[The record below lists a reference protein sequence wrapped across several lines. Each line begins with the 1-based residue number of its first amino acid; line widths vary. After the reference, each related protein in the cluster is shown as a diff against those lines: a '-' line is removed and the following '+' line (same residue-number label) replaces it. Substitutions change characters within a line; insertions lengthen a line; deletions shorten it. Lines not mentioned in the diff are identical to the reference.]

1 MSFTLANLG
10 EMVKISREHKVL
22 TQDHVAQQVIP
33 KTNRSVIAHLEQG
46 RRLPEPHLLE
56 AICRY
61 LDIPKDYW
69 LPFTQEG
76 VDQIIQFEQSIG
88 ELVGRSV
95 ELSQRTES
103 IYSVA
108 KDSIQ
113 RLFGTALTDVQAHD
127 LVNSILIHYDIRPSL
142 SYAFFQKYFRAEA
155 FKSVAAFSRA
165 VLRYQRD
172 AIRIFNSFSTAYER
186 LNTCESLDLSLAPLR
201 IRDDASYRERTPWD
215 TIEVI
220 SDERLPNLGYI
231 AARLIEQ
238 EKAERQALS
247 TFLKELSED
256 IQSSGHL
263 AVSQISEKKRRKMD
277 GLLRKFNSTIQHG
290 FLSPL
295 FVPDADLLRRESESL
310 APKDE
315 RVLSE
320 IAETQQTGLRNLAR
334 YLAADHLDVYVATSM
349 RVDADFVS
357 VNSFV
362 NKLFAHEEIHPLK
375 LRFFN
380 PTQSWIEDRV
390 AKGLVEALM
399 LKRAQYTIYMAQKDD
414 SFGKDSEAS
423 VALGQGKPVIVYVPK
438 LLIPEANVDSEE
450 LGRLTR
456 DQLLQAVTSEGTA
469 EDKEID
475 ETIDNRGLLSRLLE
489 IRLEKLSAEQAIGV
503 ARTHWADFGL
513 YAEAQRIS
521 DDTLRASFR
530 SWLDLILRVHL
541 ERPLPGELQVP
552 FFRML
557 VATAIR
563 FEDRSTIFR
572 ETHPLALQVI
582 LSSGVLNG
590 MIVVRSVDACASTL
604 KALIRN
610 ELSLELRVD
619 EQNYRL
625 VETNTNSTI
634 RVISRHRLIESAFS
648 TFYVH

>member
-10 EMVKISREHKVL
+10 EMVKAHREHKLL
-22 TQDHVAQQVIP
+22 TQDQLAQQVTP
-33 KTNRSVIAHLEQG
+33 QTNRSVIAHLEQG
-46 RRLPEPHLLE
+46 RRLPEPALLE
-56 AICRY
+56 AICR
-61 LDIPKDYW
+61 LMDIPKDYW
-69 LPFTQEG
+69 TPFTQEG
-76 VDQIIQFEQSIG
+76 VDQIVQFEQYLG
-88 ELVGRSV
+88 ELVGGRV
-95 ELSQRTES
+95 ELSERTES

-113 RLFGTALTDVQAHD
+113 GLFGSALTDVQAHD
-127 LVNSILIHYDIRPSL
+127 LLNSILIHYDIRPSI
-142 SYAFFQKYFRAEA
+142 SFAFFKKYFGAEA
-155 FKSVAAFSRA
+155 FKSVDAFAKA
-165 VLRYQRD
+165 VRNYQRD
-172 AIRIFNSFSTAYER
+172 AIRIFNSFSAAFER
-186 LNTCESLDLSLAPLR
+186 LNCCDSLDEALSALDVR
-201 IRDDASYRERTPWD
+201 EDSQYRERTSWES
-215 TIEVI
+215 IEI
-220 SDERLPNLGYI
+220 IPDERLPNLGYI

-247 TFLKELSED
+247 SFLKELSES
-256 IQSSGHL
+256 IQADGTVALSR
-263 AVSQISEKKRRKMD
+263 ISEKKRRKMD

-295 FVPDADLLRRESESL
+295 FIPDADLLRREAESM

-349 RVDADFVS
+349 RLDADFVS

-438 LLIPEANVDSEE
+438 LRIPEVNVDSEE
-450 LGRLTR
+450 LGRLSR
-456 DQLLQAVTSEGTA
+456 DQILSAVSSEGTT
-469 EDKEID
+469 EDKDID
-475 ETIDNRGLLSRLLE
+475 DTIDNRGLLSRLLE
-489 IRLEKLSAEQAIGV
+489 IRLEKLTAEQAITV
-503 ARTHWADFGL
+503 ARSHWADFGL
-513 YAEAQRIS
+513 YAEAQRIA
-521 DDTLRASFR
+521 DEPLRAKFR
-530 SWLDLILRVHL
+530 SWLDQVILARV
-541 ERPLPGELQVP
+541 EETLPEELKEP

-590 MIVVRSVDACASTL
+590 MIVVRSVDACAGIL
-604 KALIRN
+604 KGLIKN
-610 ELSLELRVD
+610 ELNLDLRVD
-619 EQNYRL
+619 AMNYRL
-625 VETNTNSTI
+625 
-634 RVISRHRLIESAFS
+634 IEIMS
-648 TFYVH
+648 